1 MERKLASIQTVTEVN
16 PIPGADKIEVASV
29 LGYKVVVQK
38 GKVKP
43 GDTVVYIEV
52 DAIVPDIPVF
62 DFLRKYKF
70 HIKANRLRGQISSG
84 LVMTLDEMGLGG
96 EGAYSWPIGTDITEK
111 LGVTKYIEPVPLH
124 FDGKVIGRRPSFCPK
139 TDEFRLQSYPNLL
152 EELGNQPAYI
162 SIKIDGTSSSVY
174 YNPELDEPFGVCSR
188 NLNLARDENNGHWK
202 VALKHDLESKMRD
215 MQLTYQFK
223 RGFVIQGELAGP
235 GIQKNRMELK
245 EIDIYVFQIF
255 DIERYRYLSVFDM
268 EMTCHE
274 LGLNTVD
281 IIEYGV
287 YEGLTVD
294 DWIERSK
301 RLYEGTKNHCE
312 GIVVRTEVPIRTET
326 LDGHW
331 LGFKIINP
339 DYLVNY

>member
-1 MERKLASIQTVTEVN
+1 MERKLASVQTVTEVN

-52 DAIVPDIPVF
+52 DAVVPDIPVF

-70 HIKANRLRGQISSG
+70 RVKANRLRGQISSG
-84 LVMTLDEMGLGG
+84 LVMTLEECGLDLD
-96 EGAYSWPIGTDITEK
+96 YNIGDDLTSDLHI
-111 LGVTKYIEPVPLH
+111 TKYIEPVPLH
-124 FDGKVIGRRPSFCPK
+124 LDGKVIGIRPPFVFK

-174 YNPELDEPFGVCSR
+174 YNPILDEPFGVCSR

-215 MQLTYQFK
+215 LQIAHPG
-223 RGFVIQGELAGP
+223 GFVIQGELAGP

-245 EIDIYVFQIF
+245 EIDIFVFQIF
-255 DIERYRYLSVFDM
+255 DIAKYEYLPVYEM
-268 EMTCHE
+268 EMTCRE
-274 LGLNTVD
+274 LGLKTVD
-281 IIEYGV
+281 IIDHGSYG
-287 YEGLTVD
+287 GLTVD
-294 DWIERSK
+294 DWIECA
-301 RLYEGTKNHCE
+301 EGVYSGTQNQRE
-312 GIVVRTEVPIRTET
+312 GVVVRTEVPIRTEI
-326 LDGHW
+326 LLSLIH
-331 LGFKIINP
+331 I
-339 DYLVNY
+339 

>member
-1 MERKLASIQTVTEVN
+1 MERKLASVQTVTEVN

-52 DAIVPDIPVF
+52 DAVVPDIPVF

-70 HIKANRLRGQISSG
+70 RVKANRLRGQISSG
-84 LVMTLDEMGLGG
+84 LVMTLEECGLDLD
-96 EGAYSWPIGTDITEK
+96 YNIGDDLTSDLHITR
-111 LGVTKYIEPVPLH
+111 YIEPVPLH
-124 FDGKVIGRRPSFCPK
+124 LDGKVIGIRPPFVPK

-174 YNPELDEPFGVCSR
+174 YNPILDEPFGVCSR

-202 VALKHDLESKMRD
+202 VAMKHDLEAKMRD
-215 MQLTYQFK
+215 LQLTYQFK
-223 RGFVIQGELAGP
+223 GGFVIQGELAGP

-268 EMTCHE
+268 ETTCHE
-274 LGLNTVD
+274 LGLNSVD

-326 LDGHW
+326 LEGKW